1 MSFLSGA
8 THVIGN
14 VVGPALEGA
23 GTIYDYATPGKGSS
37 KATNVGKA
45 ITNPNVT
52 LSNPANLGFGQSSGF
67 TYAAPATNANT
78 ANSTNPAGTSTPS
91 TTTYDPNAYGGY
103 GSAAAQS
110 AAYGTYQTEAQ
121 NDLSKL
127 LNSYNN
133 TVAGLNSTYS
143 TKGNEL
149 DSAKAAAENSY
160 NTGVTDQNQ
169 NLLRQDNSIRQG
181 TYQAYQNLMNL
192 LGAYGGGGTSVAQQW
207 APTAAQHFQNAQ
219 LGTANQT
226 TAGNLRDLNSNW
238 GTYLNQ
244 YKNEKSQLLDQQN
257 QDLKKAEGQYN
268 DTRDQLNLILD
279 RIGNRSVPT
288 SDVSGALSGLNI
300 PSVNYIQPTYT
311 GTTPVY
317 QAPNLSTFEASTPA
331 ASFAQPSAVSN
342 SAATPALAFLLNQQ
356 KQKQQPTL
364 A

>member
-37 KATNVGKA
+37 KATNTGKA

-52 LSNPANLGFGQSSGF
+52 LSSPSNLGFGQSSGF
-67 TYAAPATNANT
+67 TYTPPSNSGSSSSQPVKDANG
-78 ANSTNPAGTSTPS
+78 SG
-91 TTTYDPNAYGGY
+91 TTYDPNAYGGY
-103 GSAAAQS
+103 GSAAAQT
-110 AAYGTYQTEAQ
+110 AAYGTYQNEAQ

-149 DSAKAAAENSY
+149 DSAKTAAENSY

-169 NLLRQDNSIRQG
+169 NLLRQQNQVRQG

-219 LGTANQT
+219 LGDANQT

-288 SDVSGALSGLNI
+288 SDVSGALSGVNI

>member
-1 MSFLSGA
+1 MSTLGNIIGHAAA
-8 THVIGN
+8 T
-14 VVGPALEGA
+14 VGRA
-23 GTIYDYATPGKGSS
+23 YDYATPGSGTS
-37 KATNVGKA
+37 ALTNAGRAVY
-45 ITNPNVT
+45 NPDVV
-52 LSNPANLGFGQSSGF
+52 LSNPSGILTKAPAF
-67 TYAAPATNANT
+67 TPATSTATNANT
-78 ANSTNPAGTSTPS
+78 ANSTNSAGTSTPS

-103 GSAAAQS
+103 GSAAAQT

-149 DSAKAAAENSY
+149 DSAKTAAENSY

-169 NLLRQDNSIRQG
+169 NLLRQQNQVSQG

-219 LGTANQT
+219 LGDANQT

-244 YKNEKSQLLDQQN
+244 FENEKKQLADQRN
-257 QDLKKAEGQYN
+257 NDLQTAEGQYN
-268 DTRDQLNLILD
+268 DTRDQLNLILG
-279 RIGNRSVPT
+279 RIGSRSAPT
-288 SDVSGALSGLNI
+288 SDISGALSGLNI
-300 PSVNYIQPTYT
+300 PSIQYVQPTYN

-317 QAPNLSTFEASTPA
+317 NAPNLSTFEASTPT